1 MEYGKERFQFEK
13 PGAYAQTIKS
23 EDISAFRLQNRGSNA
38 IAHKF

>member
-13 PGAYAQTIKS
+13 TGAYAQTLKS
-23 EDISAFRLQNRGSNA
+23 EDISAVMLQNRGSDA